1 VRHPS
6 LTDKDLTAMTYAVRN
21 AQGQLTSLH
30 RHDPGV
36 GEPISADDPEVR
48 AFLGLDA
55 GGGAGDDWNPV
66 AVADADADA
75 VADTDAAGLA
85 TDDPGTSGFSRLDA
99 DFIRVL
105 EDVIDALTSRNLIN
119 ITDLPDIAQTKLF
132 ARKSFRER
140 RPKNALDLFR
150 PGDLDNVL

>member
-1 VRHPS
+1 MP
-6 LTDKDLTAMTYAVRN
+6 YAVRN
-21 AQGQLTSLH
+21 AQGLITSLH

-36 GEPISADDPEVR
+36 GDEVGADDPEVR
-48 AFLGLDA
+48 AFLGLDGPA
-55 GGGAGDDWNPV
+55 WGSEAVHADGDPE
-66 AVADADADA
+66 
-75 VADTDAAGLA
+75 LER
-85 TDDPGTSGFSRLDA
+85 GFDRLDA

-105 EDVIDALTSRNLIN
+105 EDVIDALTSRNLLN

-150 PGDLDNVL
+150 PGDLDNVI

>member
-1 VRHPS
+1 
-6 LTDKDLTAMTYAVRN
+6 MTYAVRN
-21 AQGQLTSLH
+21 ARGQLTSLH

-55 GGGAGDDWNPV
+55 RRSAAADAD
-66 AVADADADA
+66 ADADADTDADADADA
-75 VADTDAAGLA
+75 VSMGVADHEV
-85 TDDPGTSGFSRLDA
+85 SGFNRLDA

-150 PGDLDNVL
+150 PGDLETIL

>member
-1 VRHPS
+1 MP
-6 LTDKDLTAMTYAVRN
+6 YAIRN
-21 AQGQLTSLH
+21 AFGQVTSLH

-36 GEPISADDPEVR
+36 GEELSLEHPELR

-55 GGGAGDDWNPV
+55 SVLAAEGS
-66 AVADADADA
+66 
-75 VADTDAAGLA
+75 TDAAA
-85 TDDPGTSGFSRLDA
+85 AEPGFERLDA

-140 RPKNALDLFR
+140 RPKNALDLFQL
-150 PGDLDNVL
+150 GELHNVI

>member
-1 VRHPS
+1 
-6 LTDKDLTAMTYAVRN
+6 MTYAVRN
-21 AQGQLTSLH
+21 ARGQLTSLH

-55 GGGAGDDWNPV
+55 DGG
-66 AVADADADA
+66 ADADADA
-75 VADTDAAGLA
+75 GADADADADAGA
-85 TDDPGTSGFSRLDA
+85 GAGASASADAVGTSMADPEVSGFSRLDA